1 MREVSQPPRLTVRW
15 VGGRG
20 GGASTLTANLTVMC
34 SETDFTQEE
43 GNFLDEHLQ
52 EPAPP
57 DDHLQEAGPTG

>member
-1 MREVSQPPRLTVRW
+1 MADHKVGWGGSSLTV
-15 VGGRG
+15 
-20 GGASTLTANLTVMC
+20 NLTVMC

-57 DDHLQEAGPTG
+57 DDHLHEAGPSG